1 MDCALDKVLSGVL
14 PDVTAQ
20 RIHESLLQHS
30 VDRLLYGTEN
40 DFLNY
45 FWINKNVTGIHRCW
59 QTSFFLFTLV

>member
-1 MDCALDKVLSGVL
+1 MDCALDKVLSGAL

-40 DFLNY
+40 DF
-45 FWINKNVTGIHRCW
+45 
-59 QTSFFLFTLV
+59 